1 MSVFKLKEIIKF
13 SSADLKKFG
22 KDLTLTHISPA
33 KDGID
38 ADGKQFP
45 AYTPRYAARKSARKA
60 AKGQFSTKISPP
72 DLTLTN
78 SMFKEFKLIKTDV
91 GSELS
96 IDYGITNAEQGKKM
110 NAHAKGR
117 FGKPSNRSRV
127 TIRKD
132 KARVVAAKQK
142 VGPEVEKAIA
152 FNFKENIK
160 KNLKRLTNRPT
171 IIRM

>member
-1 MSVFKLKEIIKF
+1 MSVFKLKEIMKF
-13 SSADLKKFG
+13 TSADLKKFG
-22 KDLTLTHISPA
+22 KDLTLTHISQA

-45 AYTPRYAARKSARKA
+45 SYTPRYAARKGARKA
-60 AKGQFSTKISPP
+60 AKGQFSTKTSPP

-78 SMFKEFKLIKTDV
+78 SMFREFELIKTTV
-91 GSELS
+91 SNELF
-96 IDYGITNAEQGKKM
+96 IDYGITNPEQAKKM
-110 NAHAKGR
+110 TAHAKGR
-117 FGKPSNRSRV
+117 FGRPSKQSKV
-127 TIRKD
+127 TMRKD
-132 KARVVAAKQK
+132 KARVVAKRQK

-152 FNFKENIK
+152 FNFAENIS

>member
-1 MSVFKLKEIIKF
+1 MSVFKLKEIMKF
-13 SSADLKKFG
+13 TSADLKRFG
-22 KDLTLTHISPA
+22 KDLTLTHISQA

-45 AYTPRYAARKSARKA
+45 AYTQRYAARKSARKA
-60 AKGQFSTKISPP
+60 AKGQFSTKTSPP

-78 SMFKEFKLIKTDV
+78 SMFREFKLIKTAV
-91 GSELS
+91 SNELS
-96 IDYGITNAEQGKKM
+96 IDYGITNPEQAKKM
-110 NAHAKGR
+110 TAHAKGR
-117 FGKPSNRSRV
+117 FGRPSKKSKV

-132 KARVVAAKQK
+132 KARVVAKRQK

-152 FNFKENIK
+152 FNFAENIA